1 MLKTLKKACAL
12 FLCLIMTLGVFTACG
27 DAKQTEPPTEPP
39 VTQPAEEAGVLKVLT
54 LGHSLA
60 VDCGHMLALIAATEG
75 YENLVVGTLYES
87 GCSITEHLTRTQT
100 GEKAYDLYLSSTE
113 ETSLPP
119 SVLTGMSIQDAL
131 EYDYWDIVIMQG
143 GVFEV
148 AVHHTYK
155 YNKIQDIQAFVRE
168 HNQNPNTVFGWH
180 MTWVPPTDNTLRD
193 TYPHNPNTYYT
204 NYEQYNHDRTTVY
217 NAVTQ
222 CVSDYIVP
230 DSTFSYLIPSATAM
244 ENALSSYLEETDLHR
259 DYVHASD
266 LGRVI
271 AAYTWYCVLTGV
283 DKLEEVKL
291 TTIPKAFMFSSSS
304 QARTLTEMEKKV
316 IVEAVNNALDNPL
329 QMTQSQYTQAG

>member
-1 MLKTLKKACAL
+1 MLKRILAL
-12 FLCLIMTLGVFTACG
+12 ILCLLMSVSVLAACG
-27 DAKQTEPPTEPP
+27 EPEATEPTPAPTAPQPP
-39 VTQPAEEAGVLKVLT
+39 EEAGVLKVLT

-60 VDCGHMLALIAATEG
+60 VDSGHMLALIANAEG
-75 YENLVVGTLYES
+75 YDKMIVGTLYES

-113 ETSLPP
+113 NPQMPP
-119 SVLTGMSIQDAL
+119 SILVDMSMQDAL

-168 HNQNPNTVFGWH
+168 HNKNPNTVFGWH

-193 TYPHNPNTYYT
+193 TYPHEPNTYYT

-217 NAVTQ
+217 KAVAQ
-222 CVSDYIVP
+222 CVQDYIVP
-230 DSTFSYLIPSATAM
+230 DSTFAYLIPSATAM

-259 DYVHASD
+259 DFVHASD

-271 AAYTWYCVLTGV
+271 ASYTWFCSLTGV
-283 DKLEEVKL
+283 QKLEEIKL
-291 TTIPKAFMFSSSS
+291 DIIPKAFMFSSNSS
-304 QARTLTEMEKKV
+304 AHTLTEMEKK
-316 IVEAVNNALDNPL
+316 IIIEAVNNALANPL